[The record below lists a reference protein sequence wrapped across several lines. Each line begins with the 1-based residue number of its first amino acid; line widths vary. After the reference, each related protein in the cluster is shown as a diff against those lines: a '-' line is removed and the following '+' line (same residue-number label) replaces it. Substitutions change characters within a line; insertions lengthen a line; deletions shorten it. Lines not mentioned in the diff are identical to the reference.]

1 MTDETTKLTRVFGLN
16 SDNLSVDQPN
26 EPGLYRFTMP
36 DNPDI
41 AAKELAE
48 IMSVIERVREEET
61 ALRTT
66 RVTLEGMAERLRL
79 IAAGA
84 VPVTPELQV
93 PEADVSDAPEA
104 EDQEGVAPL
113 RRWRVLSTTVD
124 YADDTGRVI
133 RREILPRGQEPPE
146 PPAMPAPVSVVQ
158 QPTPRA
164 LGLREGSKKHRIYVA
179 TTQLLKKGPRY
190 IDDIMKALPAEL
202 FEGITSDR
210 RNNLSNILSQL
221 KTVGL
226 LASDNRGNWSLP
238 TKKAAK

>member
-1 MTDETTKLTRVFGLN
+1 MTDEAIKSTRVSGFN

-26 EPGLYRFTMP
+26 EPGLYRFAMP
-36 DNPDI
+36 DNPET

-66 RVTLEGMAERLRL
+66 RITLEGMAERLRL
-79 IAAGA
+79 VAAGA
-84 VPVTPELQV
+84 VPVTPEPQV
-93 PEADVSDAPEA
+93 PEADVSDLPEA
-104 EDQEGVAPL
+104 EGQEGATPIGRL
-113 RRWRVLSTTVD
+113 RVLSTTID
-124 YADDTGRVI
+124 YADHTGKVI
-133 RREILPRGQEPPE
+133 RREILPAGQV
-146 PPAMPAPVSVVQ
+146 PPAPSVMPAPVSVVQ
-158 QPTPRA
+158 QSTPRA

-179 TTQLLKKGPRY
+179 TTQLLKKGPKY

-238 TKKAAK
+238 GKKAAK

>member
-1 MTDETTKLTRVFGLN
+1 MTDETTKSTRVSGFN
-16 SDNLSVDQPN
+16 SDNLSVDQPR
-26 EPGLYRFTMP
+26 EPGLYRFAMP
-36 DNPDI
+36 DNPEI

-66 RVTLEGMAERLRL
+66 RITLEGMAERLRL
-79 IAAGA
+79 VAAGA
-84 VPVTPELQV
+84 VPVTPEPVV
-93 PEADVSDAPEA
+93 PDVSDLPEA
-104 EDQEGVAPL
+104 EGQEGDAPL
-113 RRWRVLSTTVD
+113 GRLRVLSTTID
-124 YADDTGRVI
+124 YADHTGKVI
-133 RREILPRGQEPPE
+133 RREILPDGQVPREPLVT
-146 PPAMPAPVSVVQ
+146 PAPVVQ
-158 QPTPRA
+158 QPTTPRA

-179 TTQLLKKGPRY
+179 TTQLLKKGPKY

-238 TKKAAK
+238 GKKAAK